1 MKQYVIDQLRLSD
14 YQKLKTYL
22 SRHFNGSGI
31 EGIYWVPLDSGIFN
45 STQRQHTHCQPFY
58 FALELE
64 EQRLACELLVRTQRR
79 VRCGCMGYAD
89 ATQRTWLMDLVDDI
103 LNELDI
109 KI

>member
-14 YQKLKTYL
+14 HQKLKTYL
-22 SRHFNGSGI
+22 GRHFNGSGI
-31 EGIYWVPLDSGIFN
+31 EGIYWIPLDSDLFN
-45 STQRQHTHCQPFY
+45 RTQRQHTHCQPFY

-64 EQRLACELLVRTQRR
+64 EQRLACELLVRTQRQ

-103 LNELDI
+103 LNKLDI
-109 KI
+109 RI